1 MSKKKKHNSSK
12 KFMRAR
18 KFKTKLTSEHYSRKY
33 KSSIKKKET
42 E

>member
-18 KFKTKLTSEHYSRKY
+18 KLRTKLTSEHHSRRY
-33 KSSIKKKET
+33 KLSIKKKET